1 MKKVTD
7 RKEGSCFYLHSSLKK
22 YSRYDTMIWIKS
34 LRVKAKNI
42 LLKCSNSRG
51 LYSGEA
57 EYMTVSYSAGL
68 TSKLFWLQESRKTA
82 GYILAGYSKTDIRKI
97 AWEENIYQVKA
108 EYRAYEVLNGT
119 YRRMSALPEAVLR
132 AFTTCDVETAKILN
146 LIAIL
151 MDSRLFFEFL
161 HEVYAE
167 KLRLGEKEI
176 TDRDLNVF
184 FSDKAMQSGV
194 VAGWTEAA
202 VRKLKQCLTKMMY
215 EAGLLENSAKPR
227 SIRPVHIDYRT
238 EELLNTNGL
247 SEYLKVVKGV

>member
-1 MKKVTD
+1 M
-7 RKEGSCFYLHSSLKK
+7 
-22 YSRYDTMIWIKS
+22 
-34 LRVKAKNI
+34 
-42 LLKCSNSRG
+42 
-51 LYSGEA
+51 A
-57 EYMTVSYSAGL
+57 ELVYSAGL

-82 GYILAGYSKTDIRKI
+82 GYILDGYSKADIRKI

-119 YRRMSALPEAVLR
+119 YRRVSALPEAVLR

-161 HEVYAE
+161 HEVYDE

-184 FSDKAMQSGV
+184 FSDKAG
-194 VAGWTEAA
+194 A
-202 VRKLKQCLTKMMY
+202 R
-215 EAGLLENSAKPR
+215 
-227 SIRPVHIDYRT
+227 I
-238 EELLNTNGL
+238 
-247 SEYLKVVKGV
+247 